1 MVGEKMDEMWFKLRA
16 KRVPRGVW
24 LKMQKSMGVLVGGN
38 HTASRRVLLRAVL
51 FATALS
57 VVPLL
62 QILSGFDPVMFN
74 AVSFNDCSL
83 TSDYSK
89 PHLFLGRFMYPILGS
104 LGSMQC
110 KENANLTTIV
120 ARELVGMH
128 MLNDDAKTLCVGES
142 SSSSVHALREM
153 GFSNAYGVYRH
164 TFFSLKHK
172 KLVYELDYEDNSF
185 DFVYSRDL
193 DKVSV
198 PALLVLEIERVLRPG
213 GIGAMLVGVSSSS
226 PNGLIRSATPISS
239 ILKTSTIVHVGYVNQ
254 FTLVVF
260 KKEIENCSYF
270 EQYRLPSDCPSLM
283 NNKPF
288 MEFIEPLVEEK
299 PMGFGKR
306 IVYLPKFMDV
316 TSRKRLVYIDIGA
329 GEHLNSRVTNWF
341 LPSYPVDRKAFNVYF
356 VDHNTS
362 VLLSYVKRPG
372 VTFVYHP
379 GLAGSKATANAN
391 VLEDVDPSV
400 ADEGFDFLL
409 WFQETVRYADFVVL
423 KINAG
428 EVELKFLSELFK
440 TGTICFVD
448 EIFLRCSGH
457 VDGKGAANAD
467 CMDIFKGLR
476 RSGVYVHQ
484 WWED

>member
-1 MVGEKMDEMWFKLRA
+1 MFMVGEKMDEMWFKLRA

-128 MLNDDAKTLCVGES
+128 MLNDDAKTLCVGEG

-226 PNGLIRSATPISS
+226 PNGLIRKKLKIALTLSS
-239 ILKTSTIVHVGYVNQ
+239 IA
-254 FTLVVF
+254 F
-260 KKEIENCSYF
+260 
-270 EQYRLPSDCPSLM
+270 PSDCPSLM

-299 PMGFGKR
+299 PMGFEKR